1 MTERSPLR
9 EPMLWLVIALP
20 LASVVAGVGLVITA
34 VRSGG
39 DDVGIDPVQRMAQ
52 VQQSELGPDARATA
66 MQLSAVLRLQPGRI
80 EVYPAH
86 GEFPRDQPLRL
97 RLVHPTDAALDRA
110 AELLP
115 DALGWHAD
123 GDFSAAHDWRVQLAP
138 ADGHWRV
145 QGRLQAGQ
153 QAVNLRPAL
162 AGR

>member
-1 MTERSPLR
+1 MSERPSLR
-9 EPMLWLVIALP
+9 EPMLWLVVALP

-86 GEFPRDQPLRL
+86 GEFVRGEPLNL
-97 RLVHPTDAALDRA
+97 RLVHPTDAALDRS

-115 DALGWHAD
+115 DALGWYAN
-123 GDFSAAHDWRVQLAP
+123 GEFGVAHDWRVQMAP
-138 ADGHWRV
+138 VDGRWRV
-145 QGRLQAGQ
+145 QGRLEAGQ

-162 AGR
+162 VGR

>member
-9 EPMLWLVIALP
+9 EPVVWLVIGLP
-20 LASVVAGVGLVITA
+20 LASIVAGVGLVITA

-39 DDVGIDPVQRMAQ
+39 DDVAIDAVQRMAQ

-80 EVYPAH
+80 EVYPATGDFAR
-86 GEFPRDQPLRL
+86 GESLSL
-97 RLVHPTDAALDRA
+97 RLVHPTDAALDRVA
-110 AELLP
+110 TLLP

-123 GDFSAAHDWRVQLAP
+123 GEFGTAHDWRVQLAP
-138 ADGHWRV
+138 ADGRWRV
-145 QGRLQAGQ
+145 QGRLEAGQ

>member
-1 MTERSPLR
+1 MSERSPLR

-20 LASVVAGVGLVITA
+20 LASVVAGIGLVITA

-39 DDVGIDPVQRMAQ
+39 DDVGIDAVQRMAQ

-66 MQLSAVLRLQPGRI
+66 MQLSAVMRVQPGRV

-86 GEFPRDQPLRL
+86 GDFTRAEPLTL

-110 AELLP
+110 ATLLP

-123 GDFSAAHDWRVQLAP
+123 GAFGSAHDWRVQLAP
-138 ADGHWRV
+138 ADGRWRV

-162 AGR
+162 APR